1 MVLSKEQTFTLR
13 FLKNIKATEQD
24 AVAIALVLETEDNF
38 AALNNWMSEQSK
50 NPSFFKAL
58 VKALEIREKS
68 SLPMDEASKAR

>member
-68 SLPMDEASKAR
+68 CPNGRSFTKAR